1 MRSDA
6 LFYELFQV
14 APWTFFELLQITPPC
29 SYRFESI
36 TVKSA
41 EKRIDGVLEP
51 EQKGKTIYFVEVQA
65 YAEKVIYWRTMREVA
80 TYFEQR
86 PFLNY
91 PDWQAIV
98 LFLDMADDPG
108 FGSLAPLA
116 DIPIPRLLAVNLL
129 QVLSQLQEHSL
140 VLNVLRPLIAR
151 NETEV
156 RKHVTM
162 WADHIRH
169 TPDLTAETRQRL
181 VTVLAQLVMQKFARL
196 TYKELSRMLR
206 LIPLEETIDGKELIQ
221 NQNLKLITRQIKS
234 RFFPTPEIM
243 EVITADLSQLSLE
256 SLELLFEDIFDIDNL
271 TELETWI
278 NNHRL

>member
-29 SYRFESI
+29 PYRFESI

-51 EQKGKTIYFVEVQA
+51 EQEGATIYFAEVQA

-86 PFLNY
+86 PFLNHTE
-91 PDWQAIV
+91 WQAIV
-98 LFLDMADDPG
+98 LFLDIADDPG

-116 DIPIPRLLAVNLL
+116 APPSSRLVAVNLL
-129 QVLSQLQEHSL
+129 QVLTTLQEHSL

-156 RKHVTM
+156 RKNVTM
-162 WADHIRH
+162 WADHIRQ
-169 TPDLTAETRQRL
+169 TPDLTEETRQRL
-181 VTVLAQLVMQKFARL
+181 VTVLAQLVMQKFTRL

-221 NQNLKLITRQIKS
+221 NDRVRILARQIKS

-243 EVITADLSQLSLE
+243 EVITADLSHLSLD
-256 SLELLFEDIFDIDNL
+256 SLELLFEDIFDIENL
-271 TELETWI
+271 TELQTWI